1 MAETVIET
9 TNLTVYYGTRRG
21 VDEVNLTVHRGE
33 VFGFL
38 GPNGAGKTTT
48 LRVLM
53 DVIRPTRGRATIFGL
68 DCRKEGVAV
77 RKRVGYLPGEL
88 NLDVGMKASTFLDLV
103 AALHG
108 HGVDPD
114 YRRDLCRRLDLNTTR
129 RIGEYSRGNRQKV
142 GIVAAFMVR
151 PDLLIL
157 DEPTSGLDPLIQQ
170 AVLEMVKET
179 RDEGRTVFFS
189 SHILPEVQTVC
200 DRVGIIRAGRLI
212 EVEHIDALTKQKFK
226 RIQLSLARVPP
237 ANAFALNGVKE
248 TERDGRKV
256 TLEVHGEL
264 NAVMEK
270 ACEYGIEDLLTP
282 PVTLEEVFLTFYDP
296 DRRPDDV

>member
-1 MAETVIET
+1 MAGPVIET
-9 TNLTVYYGTRRG
+9 TNLTVYYGERRG
-21 VDEVNLTVHRGE
+21 IEDVSLTVHRGE

-53 DVIRPTRGRATIFGL
+53 DVIRPTRGRAALFGL
-68 DCRKEGVAV
+68 DCRKDGVAA

-88 NLDVGMKASTFLDLV
+88 NLDPGMKASAFLDLV
-103 AALHG
+103 AAVHG
-108 HGVDPD
+108 RRADGD
-114 YRRDLCRRLDLNTTR
+114 YRQELCERLDLNTTR
-129 RIGEYSRGNRQKV
+129 KIGEYSRGNKQKV
-142 GIVAAFMVR
+142 GIVAAFMIK
-151 PDLLIL
+151 PDLLVL

-170 AVLEMVKET
+170 HVLEMVKQA

-189 SHILPEVQTVC
+189 SHILPEVQSVC
-200 DRVGIIRAGRLI
+200 DRVGIIRAGRLVV
-212 EVEHIDALTKQKFK
+212 VEHVAALTKQKFK

-237 ANAFALNGVKE
+237 ANAFALDGVRE
-248 TERDGRKV
+248 TGRNGRKV

-264 NAVMEK
+264 KAAMEK
-270 ACEYGIEDLLTP
+270 ACEYGVEDLDTL

-296 DRRPDDV
+296 ESRPGDV